1 MGARRILKR
10 PVGDDL
16 WEVIPSEVPP
26 LRSGNRAVADAA
38 GSEATSTYHAPEPKA
53 HKVKFLP
60 IPVNN
65 PIVVAPSPTPF
76 TADDSVD
83 HAAIERNVEKWL
95 QTPLS
100 GFVLNSENG
109 EEQLLSETERL
120 DIVRTVNDA
129 RNGEKFI
136 VGGVD
141 SSSVTDSVRTA
152 EALVEAGAEM
162 IRIRIPRL
170 TKDVAGYFEQV
181 VPRVPAPV
189 VVIHQMAPGQ
199 FAGGDAPVGAEPEVI
214 GGLIDIDNVFGYIAS
229 GNVRF
234 ESRVRN
240 FMTTE
245 KPFWLGN
252 GLLLLPMSVI
262 GANGACLMFGNVA
275 PTECL
280 AVISSVLKGDLAT
293 AQEIQSRCI
302 EADYQILSRGA
313 AGIKAA
319 LDILGYEGG
328 APRLPNVAVSDEER
342 EVIRAAM
349 QVAGL
354 V

>member
-1 MGARRILKR
+1 M
-10 PVGDDL
+10 
-16 WEVIPSEVPP
+16 
-26 LRSGNRAVADAA
+26 
-38 GSEATSTYHAPEPKA
+38 
-53 HKVKFLP
+53 P
-60 IPVNN
+60 IPTSN

-76 TADDSVD
+76 KADDSVD
-83 HAAIERNVEKWL
+83 HGAIERNVQKWL
-95 QTPLS
+95 KTPLS

-109 EEQLLSETERL
+109 EEQFLSEAERL
-120 DIVRTVNDA
+120 EIVRTVNAA

-141 SSSVTDSVRTA
+141 SSSVTDSIRIA
-152 EALVEAGAEM
+152 EALVDAGAEM

-170 TKDVAGYFEQV
+170 TTNVSGYFEQV

-189 VVIHQMAPGQ
+189 VIIHQMAPGK
-199 FAGGDAPVGAEPEVI
+199 FAGGDAPVGAPAEVI
-214 GGLIDIDNVFGYIAS
+214 GDLVDIDNVFGYIAS

-234 ESRVRN
+234 ETRVRT
-240 FMTTE
+240 FVTTE

-252 GLLLLPMSVI
+252 GLLLLAMSAI

-275 PTECL
+275 PTECH
-280 AVISSVLKGDLAT
+280 AIISSVMNGDLRA

-302 EADYQILSRGA
+302 EADYQILDRGA

-319 LDILGYEGG
+319 LEILGYEGG
-328 APRLPNVAVSDEER
+328 APRLPVSPVSAAER
-342 EVIRAAM
+342 EIIRAAM
-349 QVAGL
+349 QSARL

>member
-1 MGARRILKR
+1 LEPLTIQHQVNKAEPLT
-10 PVGDDL
+10 
-16 WEVIPSEVPP
+16 IP
-26 LRSGNRAVADAA
+26 
-38 GSEATSTYHAPEPKA
+38 TS
-53 HKVKFLP
+53 
-60 IPVNN
+60 N

-76 TADDSVD
+76 KADDSVD

-95 QTPLS
+95 KTSLS

-109 EEQLLSETERL
+109 EEQFLSETERL
-120 DIVRTVNDA
+120 EIVRTVNDA

-141 SSSVTDSVRTA
+141 SSSVTDSIRTA

-170 TKDVAGYFEQV
+170 TKDVSGYFEQV

-189 VVIHQMAPGQ
+189 TIIHQMAPGM

-234 ESRVRN
+234 EARVRN
-240 FMTTE
+240 FVTTD

-252 GLLLLPMSVI
+252 GLIVLAMSAI
-262 GANGACLMFGNVA
+262 GANGACLMFGNVG
-275 PTECL
+275 PDE
-280 AVISSVLKGDLAT
+280 VHQIISSMLNGDLKT
-293 AQEIQSRCI
+293 AQEVQTRII
-302 EADYQILSRGA
+302 EADHQILGRGA
-313 AGIKAA
+313 AGVKAA
-319 LDILGYEGG
+319 MDILGYDGG
-328 APRLPNVAVSDEER
+328 APRSPNQAVSDADR
-342 EVIRAAM
+342 EIIRAAM
-349 QVAGL
+349 QTAGL
-354 V
+354 I

>member
-1 MGARRILKR
+1 MT
-10 PVGDDL
+10 
-16 WEVIPSEVPP
+16 IP
-26 LRSGNRAVADAA
+26 
-38 GSEATSTYHAPEPKA
+38 TQ
-53 HKVKFLP
+53 
-60 IPVNN
+60 N

-76 TADDSVD
+76 KEDDSVD

-95 QTPLS
+95 KTPLS

-109 EEQLLSETERL
+109 EEQFLSETERL
-120 DIVRTVNDA
+120 DIVRTVNNA

-136 VGGVD
+136 IGGVD
-141 SSSVTDSVRTA
+141 SSSVTESIRTA

-170 TKDVAGYFEQV
+170 TTNVTGYFEQV
-181 VPRVPAPV
+181 IPRVPVPV
-189 VVIHQMAPGQ
+189 LVIHQMAPGQ
-199 FAGGDAPVGAEPEVI
+199 FAGGASPIGAEPEVI
-214 GGLIDIDNVFGYIAS
+214 GELVDIDNVFGYIAS

-234 ESRVRN
+234 EARVRN
-240 FMTTE
+240 FVTTD

-252 GLLLLPMSVI
+252 GLLLLAMTAI
-262 GANGACLMFGNVA
+262 GANGACLMLGNVA
-275 PTECL
+275 PTECH
-280 AVISSVLKGDLAT
+280 AIISSVMNGDLAT
-293 AQEIQSRCI
+293 AQKIQSRII
-302 EADYQILSRGA
+302 EADHQILLRGA

-328 APRLPNVAVSDEER
+328 APRLPNPAVSDDDR

-354 V
+354 CG

>member
-1 MGARRILKR
+1 M
-10 PVGDDL
+10 
-16 WEVIPSEVPP
+16 
-26 LRSGNRAVADAA
+26 
-38 GSEATSTYHAPEPKA
+38 
-53 HKVKFLP
+53 P
-60 IPVNN
+60 IPTEN

-76 TADDSVD
+76 KADDSVD

-95 QTPLS
+95 KTPLS

-109 EEQLLSETERL
+109 EEEYLSAPERL
-120 DIVRTVNDA
+120 EIVRTVNAA
-129 RNGEKFI
+129 RGGEKFI

-141 SSSVTDSVRTA
+141 SSSVTESVRTA
-152 EALVEAGAEM
+152 EGLVEAGAEM

-170 TKDVAGYFEQV
+170 TDNVTGYFEQV

-189 VVIHQMAPGQ
+189 VIIHQMAPGS
-199 FAGGDAPVGAEPEVI
+199 FRGGEAPVGAPAEVI
-214 GGLIDIDNVFGYIAS
+214 GDLVDLENVFGYIAS

-234 ESRVRN
+234 EARVRQ
-240 FMTTE
+240 FVTTE

-252 GLLLLPMSVI
+252 GLLLLAMSAI

-275 PTECL
+275 SAECHQI
-280 AVISSVLKGDLAT
+280 ISSVMRGDLAT

-319 LDILGYEGG
+319 LDILGFDGG
-328 APRLPNVAVSDEER
+328 SPRLPNPPVSDEER
-342 EVIRAAM
+342 GIIRTAM
-349 QVAGL
+349 EHAGL

>member
-1 MGARRILKR
+1 
-10 PVGDDL
+10 
-16 WEVIPSEVPP
+16 
-26 LRSGNRAVADAA
+26 
-38 GSEATSTYHAPEPKA
+38 
-53 HKVKFLP
+53 LP
-60 IPVNN
+60 IPENN

-76 TADDSVD
+76 KADDSVD

-95 QTPLS
+95 ETPLS

-109 EEQLLSETERL
+109 EEQFLSETERL
-120 DIVRTVNDA
+120 DIVRTVNNA

-141 SSSVTDSVRTA
+141 TSSVTDSIRTA

-170 TKDVAGYFEQV
+170 TSNVTGYFQQV

-189 VVIHQMAPGQ
+189 VIIHQMAPGM
-199 FAGGDAPVGAEPEVI
+199 FAGGEAPVGAEPEVI
-214 GGLIDIDNVFGYIAS
+214 GELVDIDNVFGYIAS

-234 ESRVRN
+234 EARVRN
-240 FMTTE
+240 FVTTD

-252 GLLLLPMSVI
+252 GSVLVAMSAI

-275 PTECL
+275 PQECL
-280 AVISSVLKGDLAT
+280 DIISSMMSGDLKT

-319 LDILGYEGG
+319 LDILGYDGG
-328 APRLPNVAVSDEER
+328 APRMPNPAVSDGDR

-349 QVAGL
+349 QATGL